1 MYNPDT
7 DYSLF
12 RNPKA
17 KNDGN
22 FVQLSDF
29 LAIAS
34 NATSVSGVLIGIK
47 VSFSVHQVNINSSLN
62 N

>member
-1 MYNPDT
+1 MYNPYT
-7 DYSLF
+7 NYALF

-17 KNDGN
+17 QNDGK

-34 NATSVSGVLIGIK
+34 NATSVSGVLIGIE
-47 VSFSVHQVNINSSLN
+47 VSFSVHQYNINSSLN